1 MCTYAAGD
9 LQDKASGV
17 YDKAKERVLG
27 KRKEKQEL

>member
-9 LQDKASGV
+9 LQDKAAGV